1 MLLVLN
7 IHSMCQ
13 NIRSEKSWKVG
24 VAKYE
29 PVVRYRL
36 FQLQMR
42 VSSNINLVEDLGH
55 LDFV

>member
-24 VAKYE
+24 AAKYE
-29 PVVRYRL
+29 PVLRYRL

-42 VSSNINLVEDLGH
+42 VSSNINLLEDLRH
-55 LDFV
+55 